1 MEDNIFVERL
11 NVWSLIKME
20 KILMLFLNNKKRIFF
35 LICLVK
41 ILVIFYIEFWLDRYI
56 DLFFIVN

>member
-56 DLFFIVN
+56 DLLFIVN